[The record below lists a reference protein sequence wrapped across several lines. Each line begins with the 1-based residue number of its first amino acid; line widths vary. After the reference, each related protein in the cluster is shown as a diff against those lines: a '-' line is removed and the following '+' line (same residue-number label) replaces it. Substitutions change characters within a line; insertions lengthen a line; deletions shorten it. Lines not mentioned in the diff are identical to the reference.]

1 MTGNFP
7 PERVAGIPRNGWQ
20 VWRGILKIALPCMPL
35 GGNQGFEVQIGHD
48 IRVTV
53 YSGSDLEL
61 VAHVIAAIRSV
72 S

>member
-1 MTGNFP
+1 MGLIDSANDQDFV
-7 PERVAGIPRNGWQ
+7 EVS
-20 VWRGILKIALPCMPL
+20 KIALPCMPL